1 MKIKFKSDESSW
13 EVKNESLRGE
23 IGKSEQVD
31 TRSREVRPTPT
42 VYEKKREG
50 IEISR
55 RAYEVPQSERDV
67 AR

>member
-1 MKIKFKSDESSW
+1 M
-13 EVKNESLRGE
+13 KNERVRDE

-31 TRSREVRPTPT
+31 TRSREVRPTST
-42 VYEKKREG
+42 VYEEKREG

>member
-1 MKIKFKSDESSW
+1 MKTKFTSDESSCA
-13 EVKNESLRGE
+13 VKNERLRGE

-42 VYEKKREG
+42 VYERKRED
-50 IEISR
+50 IEISG
-55 RAYEVPQSERDV
+55 RAYEVPQSESDV